1 MRLLKRDFRTSLTNF
16 HGNFLAPRAAKVLR
30 AAGYE
35 VNTEPAPYRALMARK
50 DERAWTHVHL
60 RHGIRELT
68 VSGPEH
74 PQVAAIIRT
83 AKRITKEAK

>member
-1 MRLLKRDFRTSLTNF
+1 MRLLKRDFRTTLANY
-16 HGNFLAPRAAKVLR
+16 HGHFLAPRAAKVLR

-35 VNTEPAPYRALMARK
+35 VNTERAQFRVLMARK
-50 DERAWTHVHL
+50 NERPWTHVHL
-60 RHGIRELT
+60 RHGIDELT

-74 PQVAAIIRT
+74 PEVAAVIQT